1 MNKLAIKQNYLVQ
14 ANAKPILKWAGG
26 KSQLLPV
33 FANYY
38 PKLLGKSIRK
48 YIEPFFGGGAV
59 FFDLYNSNLID
70 EAIILDS
77 NPELIILYNT
87 LKYSPD
93 GLAEELYNVESDYL
107 QLNEI
112 DRKSK
117 FYDVRENFNSS
128 RHQDNCNSDVIR
140 AAQIIFLNRTCFN
153 GLFRVNSK
161 REYNVPS
168 GNYKNPRILDE
179 ENIYAVSK
187 ALQMTEIKCG
197 DFGDISSLSKSD
209 TFIYYDPPYKPLNKT
224 SSFTAYSGEF
234 DDIHQIRLAN
244 MYKALSEKNIFQMLS
259 NSDPMSENG
268 DNFFDK
274 LYQEFNINRVEA
286 RRMINADASKRGK
299 IFEILVTN
307 YD

>member
-179 ENIYAVSK
+179 
-187 ALQMTEIKCG
+187 
-197 DFGDISSLSKSD
+197 
-209 TFIYYDPPYKPLNKT
+209 
-224 SSFTAYSGEF
+224 
-234 DDIHQIRLAN
+234 
-244 MYKALSEKNIFQMLS
+244 
-259 NSDPMSENG
+259 
-268 DNFFDK
+268 
-274 LYQEFNINRVEA
+274 
-286 RRMINADASKRGK
+286 
-299 IFEILVTN
+299 
-307 YD
+307 

>member
-1 MNKLAIKQNYLVQ
+1 
-14 ANAKPILKWAGG
+14 
-26 KSQLLPV
+26 
-33 FANYY
+33 
-38 PKLLGKSIRK
+38 
-48 YIEPFFGGGAV
+48 
-59 FFDLYNSNLID
+59 
-70 EAIILDS
+70 
-77 NPELIILYNT
+77 
-87 LKYSPD
+87 
-93 GLAEELYNVESDYL
+93 
-107 QLNEI
+107 
-112 DRKSK
+112 
-117 FYDVRENFNSS
+117 
-128 RHQDNCNSDVIR
+128 
-140 AAQIIFLNRTCFN
+140 
-153 GLFRVNSK
+153 
-161 REYNVPS
+161 
-168 GNYKNPRILDE
+168 
-179 ENIYAVSK
+179 
-187 ALQMTEIKCG
+187 MTEIKCG